1 MEPRHHH
8 SQTPWQR
15 VYNKLGLPQS
25 KLAEKLGRH
34 RSKICRALQ
43 DERGMITGHDQAMLM
58 KIAKA
63 EGKNLTAD
71 DLLPRV

>member
-1 MEPRHHH
+1 MELRHHP

-15 VYNKLGLPQS
+15 VYNKLGMPQA
-25 KLAEKLGRH
+25 KLADRLGRH

-43 DERGMITGHDQAMLM
+43 DKRGMITGNDQAMLM
-58 KIAKA
+58 RIAKA
-63 EGKNLTAD
+63 EGVDLTAD